1 MFEWLVGMGME
12 ESGSGRLQRGDET
25 VPGDARQVEERHTR
39 GGSRSKHAPFGV
51 PVEVTGM
58 PRQGSGVDAK
68 RRCGELRWKSSRK
81 GQEGMGRIECRLRM
95 GDERLLRTRDE
106 HEKGT
111 GKTAPGEEF

>member
-1 MFEWLVGMGME
+1 
-12 ESGSGRLQRGDET
+12 
-25 VPGDARQVEERHTR
+25 
-39 GGSRSKHAPFGV
+39 
-51 PVEVTGM
+51 M

-106 HEKGT
+106 HEKGK
-111 GKTAPGEEF
+111 GKTAPGEEFPEAVPALRALHPPSKSWFARRLGWLFGPLACFEGCSCRHDGLQKVYTQECD